1 MTREQAVMLI
11 QRFVSTRPRSL
22 VQQMDDST
30 HGIGCVLRYLEET
43 DRAVSAGE
51 ISAHMKVSTARV
63 AVLLRNMQEKDLI
76 VKSPDP
82 QDARKTM
89 VTLSTHGKES
99 IRQKKEQFLRYFM
112 HIAECIGEERFEEFI
127 RISEEIHN
135 IVDADCI
142 ADWFA

>member
-1 MTREQAVMLI
+1 MTREQAVALI
-11 QRFVSTRPRSL
+11 QRFVSTRPRRL

-51 ISAHMKVSTARV
+51 ISGHMKVSTARV

-82 QDARKTM
+82 DDARKIM
-89 VTLSTHGKES
+89 VTLSAHGKEI
-99 IRQKKEQFLRYFM
+99 IRQKKEQFIRYIM
-112 HIAECIGEERFEEFI
+112 HIAERIGEERFEEYI
-127 RISEEIHN
+127 RISEEIHD
-135 IVDADCI
+135 IVDADCFT
-142 ADWFA
+142 DWFA